1 MMKNVYEIRLKM
13 SGADSS
19 DLFEAEVACFDSA
32 AMIVLGSIPGT
43 AEAEYSAKVCVWAWD
58 AIRQALV
65 ACNKSSSLS
74 KGASQLY
81 VLENEKSRVFQLLLC
96 NGL

>member
-1 MMKNVYEIRLKM
+1 M

-32 AMIVLGSIPGT
+32 AMIELGSVPAT
-43 AEAEYSAKVCVWAWD
+43 ADAEYCAKVCVWALD
-58 AIRQALV
+58 AIRQALL

-81 VLENEKSRVFQLLLC
+81 VLKTEKSPVFLLLLC

>member
-32 AMIVLGSIPGT
+32 VMIVLGSIYTAPG
-43 AEAEYSAKVCVWAWD
+43 AEYCAKVCVWTWD
-58 AIRQALV
+58 AIRQALL
-65 ACNKSSSLS
+65 ACSKSSSLS
-74 KGASQLY
+74 KGASQPY
-81 VLENEKSRVFQLLLC
+81 VNSTEKSTVFLLKVV
-96 NGL
+96 

>member
-32 AMIVLGSIPGT
+32 AMIELGSVPAT
-43 AEAEYSAKVCVWAWD
+43 ADAEYSAKVCVWALD
-58 AIRQALV
+58 AIRQALL

-81 VLENEKSRVFQLLLC
+81 VLKTEKSPFFLLFLC

>member
-32 AMIVLGSIPGT
+32 AMIELGSVPAT
-43 AEAEYSAKVCVWAWD
+43 ADAEYSAKVCVWALD
-58 AIRQALV
+58 AIRQALL

-81 VLENEKSRVFQLLLC
+81 VLKTEKSPVFLLLSC